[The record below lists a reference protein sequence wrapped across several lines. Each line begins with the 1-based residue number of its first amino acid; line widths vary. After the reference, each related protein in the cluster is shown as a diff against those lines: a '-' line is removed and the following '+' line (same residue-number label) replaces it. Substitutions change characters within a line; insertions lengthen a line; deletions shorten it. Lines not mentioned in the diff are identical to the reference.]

1 MKNNLRMCSILAIL
15 CIFILGGCTTHQDEN
30 DQIDSS
36 VDMALEQAVSDAI
49 ISHNKVRYRGGD
61 KQMFATEYHEVLKTV
76 VNDNYTEVYLAT
88 LYAQYQYEDGEAE
101 LTGGGSN
108 PCVITFVNID
118 SMYSVTD
125 YWEPEDGEN
134 YESSLRGRFPEDIL
148 ESGTDLS
155 APNAMEICN
164 QRAIDYFEG

>member
-1 MKNNLRMCSILAIL
+1 M
-15 CIFILGGCTTHQDEN
+15 
-30 DQIDSS
+30 
-36 VDMALEQAVSDAI
+36 VD
-49 ISHNKVRYRGGD
+49 NGY
-61 KQMFATEYHEVLKTV
+61 ATKES
-76 VNDNYTEVYLAT
+76 YTDTNAGNFAT
-88 LYAQYQYEDGEAE
+88 LYAQYQYEDGEAK

-118 SMYSVTD
+118 GMYSVTD

-134 YESSLRGRFPEDIL
+134 YESSLHSRFPEDIL

-164 QRAIDYFEG
+164 QHAIDYFEG

>member
-1 MKNNLRMCSILAIL
+1 
-15 CIFILGGCTTHQDEN
+15 
-30 DQIDSS
+30 
-36 VDMALEQAVSDAI
+36 
-49 ISHNKVRYRGGD
+49 
-61 KQMFATEYHEVLKTV
+61 
-76 VNDNYTEVYLAT
+76 
-88 LYAQYQYEDGEAE
+88 
-101 LTGGGSN
+101 
-108 PCVITFVNID
+108 
-118 SMYSVTD
+118 MYSVTD